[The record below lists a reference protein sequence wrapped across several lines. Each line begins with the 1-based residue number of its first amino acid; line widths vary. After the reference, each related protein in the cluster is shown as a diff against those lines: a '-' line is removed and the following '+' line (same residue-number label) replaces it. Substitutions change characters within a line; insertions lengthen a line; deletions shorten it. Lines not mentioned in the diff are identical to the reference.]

1 MANKKTIADKLESIQ
16 VKLSLLDTTNN
27 FINKKLLEIQQPQTF
42 IKDTN
47 DKELSD
53 KFILYFIQ
61 QDINDYINLS
71 NNDKDLI
78 IEIKNI
84 IEDIL
89 KEI

>member
-1 MANKKTIADKLESIQ
+1 MANKKNIADKLESIQ

-27 FINKKLLEIQQPQTF
+27 FINKKLLEIQQPQIF

-78 IEIKNI
+78 IEI
-84 IEDIL
+84 
-89 KEI
+89 

>member
-1 MANKKTIADKLESIQ
+1 MANKKDIADKLESIQ

>member
-27 FINKKLLEIQQPQTF
+27 FIYKKLEEIQQPQTF
-42 IKDTN
+42 LMDQKD
-47 DKELSD
+47 LSD
-53 KFILYFIQ
+53 GVKLYFIQ
-61 QDINDYINLS
+61 RDINDYINLS
-71 NNDKDLI
+71 NNGKDII
-78 IEIKNI
+78 IEIKNS

>member
-1 MANKKTIADKLESIQ
+1 MANKKDIADKLESIQ

-27 FINKKLLEIQQPQTF
+27 FINKKLLEIQQPQIF

-78 IEIKNI
+78 IEIKNT